1 MNYDK
6 STNSFKENK
15 KTIER
20 LLEEKRNAEQE
31 LLTIRKQRERAL
43 TANHEFGLI
52 FSFFYRI

>member
-6 STNSFKENK
+6 STNIFKDNK

-20 LLEEKRNAEQE
+20 LMEEKRTTEQE

-52 FSFFYRI
+52 LQFLMD